1 LNTGY
6 ISSNDYVVTLTL
18 DMWVMVV
25 LGGLGNNRGA
35 LLGALV
41 ITVLDRLTAIATI
54 QMNMS
59 AIDLEFNYVRYILYG
74 IILLLMLRYRP
85 QGILP
90 EPAAATNAPDLLTEP
105 DTYVAD
111 S

>member
-1 LNTGY
+1 
-6 ISSNDYVVTLTL
+6 
-18 DMWVMVV
+18 MVV

-35 LLGALV
+35 VLGALV
-41 ITVLDRLTAIATI
+41 VTLLDRVTAIATI

-59 AIDLEFNYVRYILYG
+59 AIELEFNYVRYIIYG
-74 IILLLMLRYRP
+74 LILLLMLRFRP

-90 EPAAATNAPDLLTEP
+90 EPARTTHAHDLLAGEMSHA
-105 DTYVAD
+105 AD

>member
-1 LNTGY
+1 
-6 ISSNDYVVTLTL
+6 
-18 DMWVMVV
+18 MVV

-35 LLGALV
+35 VLGALV
-41 ITVLDRLTAIATI
+41 VTLLDRVTAIATI

-59 AIDLEFNYVRYILYG
+59 AIELEFNYVRYIIYG
-74 IILLLMLRYRP
+74 LILLLMLRFRP

-90 EPAAATNAPDLLTEP
+90 EPTRTTNAHDLLAGEMSHA
-105 DTYVAD
+105 AD